1 MSSKS
6 KNKCKN
12 HGIKRHMTDAEIKT
26 VLRMKKTVNEQP
38 LNKRIKYA
46 LRIIGGRW

>member
-6 KNKCKN
+6 KNRN
-12 HGIKRHMTDAEIKT
+12 TVHGTKRHMTDAEIKT
-26 VLRMKKTVNEQP
+26 VLRMKKTINTQP
-38 LNKRIKYA
+38 LRKRIIYA